1 MKQIILFF
9 ALTLSLSFH
18 AQAQIGDFLNKAK
31 NVVTGESSV
40 EDETGSALK
49 QALNMGVEKAVN
61 ELSADNG
68 YFDSPYKVLI
78 PEDAQKVIDKVK
90 MVPGF
95 ENVEKDLIEK
105 MNKAAELAAK
115 KATPIFINAIKQMT
129 IKDASNILLGEK
141 DAATRYLDRTT
152 RGSLYAE
159 FMPVIQNSLDEVNAR
174 TYWATVTNAYNQ
186 IPFVKKMNPELDDHV
201 NTKGLDGLFSLI
213 EKKEEG
219 IRGDKDQRTTDLLRK
234 VFARQD

>member
-1 MKQIILFF
+1 MKKLVVLL
-9 ALTLSLSFH
+9 ALSMSLSFAAH
-18 AQAQIGDFLNKAK
+18 AQFDNLLKKAK
-31 NVVTGESSV
+31 AVVSGESSM

-49 QALNMGVEKAVN
+49 QALNLGVDKAVKQ
-61 ELSADNG
+61 LSADNG
-68 YFDSPYKVLI
+68 YLESPYKVLI

-115 KATPIFINAIKQMT
+115 KATPIFVDAIKQMT
-129 IKDASNILLGEK
+129 IKDATNILLGEK
-141 DAATRYLDRTT
+141 NAATQYLDRTT
-152 RGSLYAE
+152 RSSLYSA

-174 TYWATVTNAYNQ
+174 TYWSSVVNAYNK
-186 IPFVKKMNPELDDHV
+186 IPFVSKMNPELDDHV

-213 EKKEEG
+213 EKKELG
-219 IRGDKDQRTTDLLRK
+219 IRGDKDQRSTELLRK